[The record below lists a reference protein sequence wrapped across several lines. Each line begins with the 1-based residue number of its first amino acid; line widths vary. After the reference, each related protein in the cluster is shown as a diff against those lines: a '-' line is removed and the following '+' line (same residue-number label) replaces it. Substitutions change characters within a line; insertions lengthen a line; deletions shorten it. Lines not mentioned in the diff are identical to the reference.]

1 MNFREIRMKCTVDLL
16 RCTIN
21 RLMSPSR
28 SKGGNLILNQVKL
41 NFNKIDMKKQLFILI
56 LIFCSF
62 GGFAQ
67 NVTVS
72 GNVISNEQEAL
83 IGVTVLEQGTTNGTV
98 TDLDGNYSITVSS
111 SDAILVY
118 SYIGFESQEV
128 PIEGRIQID
137 VVLQPDMTNLEE
149 VVVVGFGTQK
159 KENITGATSFVKMDR
174 ILKDR
179 PIVNPAQ
186 ALQGVSAGLQVVSN
200 SGQPGSTGT
209 SLNIRGMTSI
219 NGGAPLIL
227 VNNVPIDDINDI
239 NPRDIESVSVLKDA
253 AASSIYG
260 SRAAFGV
267 VLITTKDA
275 RKNQAMKFEYS
286 TTNSLSQ
293 PMELFEKATTRQFV
307 EALNDW
313 GEYDYFAGQVV
324 DKWLDY
330 LDQYDNDP
338 GSLTYVKDPISGQ
351 NYPIVVDPSGQYYPL
366 DDSDLVGDFLND
378 FGFTTIHNFT
388 MSGGNERIA
397 FRINA
402 GYSMEDGVM
411 VTDKD
416 KYEKFT
422 TNALVNADLTQRLK
436 SSTQINF
443 RSSLRSQPQAQ
454 YNQAVQLRMYDPTG
468 HIDLMDP
475 TGTLGLESSNILP
488 FETPGNVVR
497 YSEPGI
503 TNNDNLRIFQK
514 LEFEL
519 AKDLILTG
527 EYTFEKQFYKFSRVE
542 EQTGFASPFKFV
554 ENSTPEQRYENTRL
568 YRSYSDDK
576 YHGFNLYAK
585 YKFTTGDH
593 NLNFLVGYNREKKV
607 HTGFNVNRKTLIS
620 VDQPSLNLALGEFD
634 GGDNYYDWAVM
645 GYFGRIN
652 YNYAD
657 KYFLEVNGRYDG
669 SSSFAEGDRFVF
681 LPSASAGWN
690 IANESFLESA
700 EKLSL
705 LKLRASWGEIGNQ
718 LVRTNGSRDY
728 YPYIAGYEA
737 YNPYWIDRSLNM
749 RYTSFN
755 PAQLVSGGFTWER
768 VQTSNVGLD
777 FGFFDGRLDGSIDLY
792 KRKTIG
798 MLSAGIQLP
807 ATLGTEAP
815 KQNIA
820 DLEVK
825 GWELELGWNDRV
837 GKVNYGIN
845 FNLSNNSG
853 EITKF
858 LNEGMLISNYYVGQE
873 IGEIWGY
880 VTDGYY
886 TVDDFVEGTLD
897 AHLYGPDRE
906 LKDGVP
912 YIENAPTPLPGDVK
926 YKDLNGDGIIN
937 SGNNTLITE
946 YDEEGNMIPHTGPGD
961 RKVIGNNSRKYQFG
975 INGYAEYL
983 GFDFSFILSGVGKRD
998 LNLSSDVIWP
1008 FPSEFDNIYAHQLDY
1023 WTPDNQDAFYPRIY
1037 GNPEG
1042 NTNSNYGRS
1051 RYTQTKYLSDGSYI
1065 RIQNITFGYTFPVQ
1079 LLNKIGINRLRLFL
1093 AGDNLVTFDH
1103 LPKGLDPDQS
1113 ANGAYPFMR
1122 NYSVGLNL
1130 TF

>member
-1 MNFREIRMKCTVDLL
+1 MGKHL
-16 RCTIN
+16 
-21 RLMSPSR
+21 
-28 SKGGNLILNQVKL
+28 
-41 NFNKIDMKKQLFILI
+41 LI
-56 LIFCSF
+56 LIFFFCTIS
-62 GGFAQ
+62 GFTQ
-67 NVTVS
+67 NHVVS
-72 GNVISNEQEAL
+72 GKVISEEQETL
-83 IGVTVLEQGTTNGTV
+83 VGVTVLEQGTTNGTV
-98 TDLDGNYSITVSS
+98 TDSDGSYTITVGSN
-111 SDAILVY
+111 DAILVF
-118 SYIGFESQEV
+118 SFIGFKMQEI
-128 PIEGRIQID
+128 PIEGKNQID
-137 VVLQPDMTNLEE
+137 VILYQDITGIEE
-149 VVVVGFGTQK
+149 VVVVGFGTKK
-159 KENITGATSFVKMDR
+159 KENITGATSFVKMDQV
-174 ILKDR
+174 LKDR
-179 PIVNPAQ
+179 PIVNAAQ

-227 VNNVPIDDINDI
+227 VNNVPIDDIDDI
-239 NPRDIESVSVLKDA
+239 NPRDIESISVLKDA

-267 VLITTKDA
+267 VLITTKGA
-275 RKNQAMKFEYS
+275 QRNEALKFEYS

-293 PMELFEKATTRQFV
+293 PMELLEKATTRQFV
-307 EALNDW
+307 ESLNEW
-313 GEYDYFAGQVV
+313 GEYDYFAGQIV
-324 DKWLDY
+324 DKWIDY
-330 LDQYDNDP
+330 LDTYDSDP
-338 GSLTYVKDPISGQ
+338 GSLTYVKDPFTGK

-366 DDSDLVGDFLND
+366 DESDIVGDFLND
-378 FGFTTIHNFT
+378 FGYTTIHNFT
-388 MSGGNERIA
+388 MRGGNEKIA

-402 GYSMEDGVM
+402 GYSLEDGVM

-416 KYEKFT
+416 KFEKFI
-422 TNALVNADLTQRLK
+422 TNALVNADLTQNLK

-443 RSSLRSQPQAQ
+443 RSSLRSQPQAL
-454 YNQAVQLRMYDPTG
+454 YSEAVQLRMFDPTG

-497 YSEPGI
+497 YAEPGYA
-503 TNNDNLRIFQK
+503 NNDNLRIFQK
-514 LEFEL
+514 LELEL
-519 AKDLILTG
+519 VKNLFLTG

-554 ENSTPEQRYENTRL
+554 ENSTPQQRYENTRL
-568 YRSYSDDK
+568 FRSYSDDK

-585 YKFTTGDH
+585 YNYVTGDH
-593 NLNFLVGYNREKKV
+593 DLDFLAGYNREKKV
-607 HTGFNVNRKTLIS
+607 NTGFNVNRKTLIS

-652 YNYAD
+652 YNYAN

-669 SSSFAEGDRFVF
+669 SSSFAENDRFVF

-690 IANESFLESA
+690 IANENFMEELED
-700 EKLSL
+700 LSL

-718 LVRTNGSRDY
+718 LVRTGGSRDY

-737 YNPYWIDRSLNM
+737 YNPYWIDRNLNM

-768 VQTSNVGLD
+768 VQTTNIGLD
-777 FGFFDGRLDGSIDLY
+777 FGFFDARLDGSIDLFS
-792 KRKTIG
+792 RKTIG

-807 ATLGTEAP
+807 GVLGTEAP

-820 DLEVK
+820 DLEVR
-825 GWELELGWNDRV
+825 GWELELGWQERA

-845 FNLSNNSG
+845 FNLSNNRG

-858 LNEGMLISNYYVGQE
+858 LNEGMLINNYYVGQE

-886 TVDDFVEGTLD
+886 TIDDFVEGTLD
-897 AHLYGPDRE
+897 AHLYGPDRQ

-912 YIENAPTPLPGDVK
+912 YIENAPTPLPGDIK

-946 YDEEGNMIPHTGPGD
+946 YDENGEMIPRTGPGD
-961 RKVIGNNSRKYQFG
+961 RKVIGNNNRKYQ
-975 INGYAEYL
+975 Y
-983 GFDFSFILSGVGKRD
+983 
-998 LNLSSDVIWP
+998 
-1008 FPSEFDNIYAHQLDY
+1008 
-1023 WTPDNQDAFYPRIY
+1023 
-1037 GNPEG
+1037 
-1042 NTNSNYGRS
+1042 
-1051 RYTQTKYLSDGSYI
+1051 
-1065 RIQNITFGYTFPVQ
+1065 
-1079 LLNKIGINRLRLFL
+1079 
-1093 AGDNLVTFDH
+1093 
-1103 LPKGLDPDQS
+1103 
-1113 ANGAYPFMR
+1113 
-1122 NYSVGLNL
+1122 GLNGFVNVINFDL
-1130 TF
+1130 IVSHL